1 MANKVR
7 PGPLARLV
15 TNFMNSLKNGRHIDS
30 KSQVVGE
37 DYIGNR
43 YFEIPADPSHGKRR
57 PRRWF
62 TSPASNY
69 HDPRGS
75 NITEGFDNEVP
86 SEWESWLRN
95 RRELPPT
102 EAEILQSFAI
112 ADLKKRNAA
121 DLERK
126 RIEELK
132 AEGRYVGPDKPL
144 DHEKTFFPKYDE
156 YEVLPGEDKEK
167 NNDRW
172 KDFKNPYLAE
182 D

>member
-30 KSQVVGE
+30 KPQVVGE

-43 YFEIPADPSHGKRR
+43 YYEIPANPSHGKRR
-57 PRRWF
+57 PRRWY

-95 RRELPPT
+95 RRELPPSD
-102 EAEILQSFAI
+102 AEILQSYAI
-112 ADLKKRNAA
+112 ADLKKV
-121 DLERK
+121 K
-126 RIEELK
+126 
-132 AEGRYVGPDKPL
+132 
-144 DHEKTFFPKYDE
+144 
-156 YEVLPGEDKEK
+156 EDKQQVLSASLKFIFFYYFLGLEKRRGPGAEK
-167 NNDRW
+167 NRRI
-172 KDFKNPYLAE
+172 KG
-182 D
+182 

>member
-1 MANKVR
+1 MR

-112 ADLKKRNAA
+112 ADLKKVKEDIQRAYSLFLHFFFILG
-121 DLERK
+121 LEK
-126 RIEELK
+126 RRGSG
-132 AEGRYVGPDKPL
+132 A
-144 DHEKTFFPKYDE
+144 
-156 YEVLPGEDKEK
+156 EK
-167 NNDRW
+167 NRRI
-172 KDFKNPYLAE
+172 KS
-182 D
+182 